1 MSGPWDF
8 LTTGRTRTFGKT
20 ECEIRLSIAKTLME
34 PRLLFLILLG
44 LIIGLCYIIRFWRRK
59 AGESAY
65 IAAQNASREDERDRY
80 CRLAVMAGHRD
91 ACRMFCCIYSER
103 FDDRRPLKPFRFHGI
118 RIAFYGYYYPSRYND
133 FLNEAQRTFCRS
145 IYQFK
150 QGEIHGGK
158 AMRL

>member
-1 MSGPWDF
+1 
-8 LTTGRTRTFGKT
+8 
-20 ECEIRLSIAKTLME
+20 ME